1 MSFHWRC
8 KSQAVSDVLLP
19 GHGRKDQG
27 TGDGA
32 WGEEATYTGVPGIPD
47 LVGEGIKG
55 PVSQSISQGFFVG
68 HDAGGMNA
76 GCNAQL
82 ESEGT
87 GEDGGQE
94 DSIAAN
100 EGAK

>member
-1 MSFHWRC
+1 
-8 KSQAVSDVLLP
+8 
-19 GHGRKDQG
+19 
-27 TGDGA
+27 
-32 WGEEATYTGVPGIPD
+32 
-47 LVGEGIKG
+47 
-55 PVSQSISQGFFVG
+55 
-68 HDAGGMNA
+68 MNA